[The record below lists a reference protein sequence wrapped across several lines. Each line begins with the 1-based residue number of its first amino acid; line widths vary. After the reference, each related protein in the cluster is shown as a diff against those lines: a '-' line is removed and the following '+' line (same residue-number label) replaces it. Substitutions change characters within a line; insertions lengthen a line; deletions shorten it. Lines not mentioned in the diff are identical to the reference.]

1 MKVAGMGVTYRY
13 FPFEMFLDSMARR
26 YLPENRL
33 PVCLPPAPAQIPL
46 LTVPPVAGSVR
57 I

>member
-13 FPFEMFLDSMARR
+13 FPFEMFLDSTARR

-33 PVCLPPAPAQIPL
+33 PVCPPPAPAQIPL